1 MVVQFLD
8 YTHGRNTMSGPI
20 KSFTSD
26 VPFWRPRIS
35 PLDMEEAT
43 AEQLEAMKAPDSNTK
58 IGEFIRVLALDSET
72 LLHLMPL
79 LNEVMYGDGGLSRP
93 ETELGAVSASV
104 ANRSIYCVAAHSHQ
118 YNQLTEDHRVMN
130 SIFSLGASAEFDPRQ
145 KALFQFEQA
154 HDNNGK
160 NETTK
165 KKSHVWIS
173 LFSLP
178 SCFEHPDIQTYVIAF
193 RQWTCLQTWNR
204 PVSKWDL
211 FTNMEPLI

>member
-1 MVVQFLD
+1 
-8 YTHGRNTMSGPI
+8 MSGPI

-35 PLDMEEAT
+35 PLDMEEAS

-72 LLHLMPL
+72 LLCLMPL

-118 YNQLTEDHRVMN
+118 YNQLTEDHSVMN

-145 KALFQFEQA
+145 KALFQFGTDLSQCPPKGTKA
-154 HDNNGK
+154 DIARLFGNGL
-160 NETTK
+160 NTQEILDL
-165 KKSHVWIS
+165 VLVAA
-173 LFSLP
+173 LFGW
-178 SCFEHPDIQTYVIAF
+178 V
-193 RQWTCLQTWNR
+193 NR
-204 PVSKWDL
+204 LSMILGDPVSS
-211 FTNMEPLI
+211 N